1 MCLPIDQS
9 VNASICCKFSAAT
22 TAIGFA
28 IFEFFLGIQNPRKTS
43 CQMKDNSFIF
53 TSVIFVFLLISAV
66 ETVTWA
72 QTRYKSNTVVK
83 ILTCIG
89 LRMNKKNSNKWSS
102 RFSQYNV
109 VYHLYTKYIWLEVPY
124 IIIIQVT

>member
-1 MCLPIDQS
+1 
-9 VNASICCKFSAAT
+9 
-22 TAIGFA
+22 
-28 IFEFFLGIQNPRKTS
+28 
-43 CQMKDNSFIF
+43 MKDNSFIF
-53 TSVIFVFLLISAV
+53 TSVIFVFVLISAV

-89 LRMNKKNSNKWSS
+89 LRMKKKNSNKWSS

-124 IIIIQVT
+124 IIII